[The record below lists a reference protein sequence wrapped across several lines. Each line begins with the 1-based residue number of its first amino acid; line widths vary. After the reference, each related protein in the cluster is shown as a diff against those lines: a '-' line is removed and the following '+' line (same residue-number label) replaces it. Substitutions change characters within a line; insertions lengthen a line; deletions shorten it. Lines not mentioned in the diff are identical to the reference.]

1 MVLRLFG
8 RGKTAQPTDR
18 DLSDL
23 SRSAF
28 AAVDLETTGLFPEYH
43 HRVVEIAIVRCFPDG
58 KITREF
64 STLVNPE
71 RDIGATHIHG
81 ISASD
86 VAHAPSFRDI
96 AGDVYDL
103 LADSVFI
110 AHNARFDI
118 GFLNAEFGRLG
129 VALPPIPSVCTLSLA
144 SSSFL
149 NATSRSL
156 SSCCKA
162 CGINHSGAHTAI
174 GDARAV
180 ALLFA
185 RLIASMKDPSLCELG
200 CDGERW
206 ATGAFPALER
216 SGHVVTREEASAA
229 AADERAYLTR
239 LVNRLPVAPS
249 SMETQPDGLVEY
261 LHLLDQCLTDRLLT
275 PDEAEGLLKLA
286 SNWGMTKHEVHT
298 AHQAYL
304 TDLAWAALA
313 DGVVSE
319 AERKDLLS
327 VADWLGLAPEAVN
340 SALSSASTG
349 SVIDLAERSSFTGKR
364 VCFTG
369 ELRCTLAR
377 EPITRDRAE
386 ELARESGMVVL
397 PNVTR
402 RLDMLVVA
410 DPRTQSTKAKK
421 AREYGIEIVAETV
434 FWQMIAAPVD

>member
-1 MVLRLFG
+1 MVPRLFG
-8 RGKTAQPTDR
+8 LGKKEQSTSR
-18 DLSDL
+18 DLSEL
-23 SRSAF
+23 SGTAF

-43 HRVVEIAIVRCFPDG
+43 HRVVEVAVVRCLLDG
-58 KITREF
+58 TVTREF
-64 STLVNPE
+64 STLVNPQ

-81 ISASD
+81 ITASQ
-86 VAHAPSFRDI
+86 VAHAPRFEDV

-103 LADSVFI
+103 LTDSILV

-118 GFLNAEFGRLG
+118 GFLNAEFVRLG

-149 NATSRSL
+149 RATSRSL
-156 SSCCKA
+156 SSCCEA

-185 RLIASMKDPSLCELG
+185 RLIASMRNPSFCELG

-206 ATGAFPALER
+206 PTGALPTLGR
-216 SGHVVTREEASAA
+216 SGRVVTREDASVV

-239 LVNRLPVAPS
+239 LVNRLPVTTPS
-249 SMETQPDGLVEY
+249 MGSQPDGLVEY
-261 LHLLDQCLTDRLLT
+261 LHLLDQCLTDRLLAA
-275 PDEAEGLLKLA
+275 DEAEGLLKLA
-286 SNWGMTKHEVHT
+286 TKWGMTKDEVHT

-304 TDLAWAALA
+304 TDLAQAALA

-327 VADWLGLAPEAVN
+327 VADWLGLLPEAVD

-349 SVIDLAERSSFTGKR
+349 SVVDLAERRSLEGKR

-369 ELRCTLAR
+369 ELCCTMAG
-377 EPITRDRAE
+377 EPITREHAE
-386 ELARESGMVVL
+386 QLAQQSGLVVL

-410 DPRTQSTKAKK
+410 DPRTQSTKGRK

-434 FWQMIAAPVD
+434 FWQMIGAPVD